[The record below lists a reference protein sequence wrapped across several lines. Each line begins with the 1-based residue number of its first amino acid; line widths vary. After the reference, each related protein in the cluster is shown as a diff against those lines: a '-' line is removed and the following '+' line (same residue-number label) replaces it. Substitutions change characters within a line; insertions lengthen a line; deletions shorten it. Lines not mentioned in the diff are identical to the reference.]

1 LEFSEDFGKNTEGDV
16 VIDVMFDVY
25 VFLCEDQVVDVFD
38 FVDGGR
44 RGCHITGA
52 KWTVGVRV

>member
-1 LEFSEDFGKNTEGDV
+1 MEFSEDFGKNTEGDV

-52 KWTVGVRV
+52 KWNVGVRV

>member
-1 LEFSEDFGKNTEGDV
+1 MEWTEDFGSTEGDV
-16 VIDVMFDVY
+16 VIDVVFDVDI
-25 VFLCEDQVVDVFD
+25 FLSEDQVVDVFD